1 MTEDEIKARKFA
13 ISAQAQQK
21 EKENK
26 DTHKELTP
34 QERAKNRTIAQG
46 RPENAKVMGAE
57 PADTIKTTNNR
68 IAVTSNSIRDSLL
81 AQSNLSQ
88 EDTTWLKN
96 EYVPVTSFIHT
107 AKFDTYDRVYQA
119 YYTPQNFYK
128 NQYYNAGKLTGD
140 SIFDQTKH
148 YRIQNTFAIS
158 LLEGFNKWAKA
169 GIKAFATSDFR
180 HFTLSDMNGNA
191 VAYNEHNLSIGG
203 QLSKTQGKT
212 LHYNAQAETWITGT
226 DAGQLKINAATDL
239 NFKLFGDTV
248 TLAASGFFH
257 RLNPTFYYRNYHS
270 RHFWWDDAASKKIL
284 HSRLQGIFSY
294 QKTNTS
300 LRIAVDNIQN
310 YTYFAQSYNIDTN
323 FNRTDN
329 DITVVQ
335 HPSALNLL
343 TLELIQNF
351 KFGIFRWEN
360 TITYQ
365 KSSDKDVLAVPD
377 INIYTN
383 LYLKFKIAKV
393 LHCDLGADGRYFTE
407 YNAPDYS
414 PALGSY
420 TVQANTQ
427 KVKIGNYPFV
437 NLYANFLLK
446 HTRFFV
452 MYSHINAGSGS
463 RRYFLVSHYPTNERI
478 FRFGVSWNFFN

>member
-1 MTEDEIKARKFA
+1 M
-13 ISAQAQQK
+13 
-21 EKENK
+21 
-26 DTHKELTP
+26 
-34 QERAKNRTIAQG
+34 
-46 RPENAKVMGAE
+46 
-57 PADTIKTTNNR
+57 
-68 IAVTSNSIRDSLL
+68 
-81 AQSNLSQ
+81 
-88 EDTTWLKN
+88 
-96 EYVPVTSFIHT
+96 
-107 AKFDTYDRVYQA
+107 
-119 YYTPQNFYK
+119 
-128 NQYYNAGKLTGD
+128 
-140 SIFDQTKH
+140 
-148 YRIQNTFAIS
+148 
-158 LLEGFNKWAKA
+158 
-169 GIKAFATSDFR
+169 
-180 HFTLSDMNGNA
+180 
-191 VAYNEHNLSIGG
+191 
-203 QLSKTQGKT
+203 
-212 LHYNAQAETWITGT
+212 
-226 DAGQLKINAATDL
+226 
-239 NFKLFGDTV
+239 
-248 TLAASGFFH
+248 
-257 RLNPTFYYRNYHS
+257 
-270 RHFWWDDAASKKIL
+270 
-284 HSRLQGIFSY
+284 
-294 QKTNTS
+294 
-300 LRIAVDNIQN
+300 RIAVDNIQN